1 MRGKEKEI
9 RIKVREKGKETR
21 IKVRERRKGDK
32 DISERK
38 KERG

>member
-9 RIKVREKGKETR
+9 RIKVRENGKETR